1 MQQQP
6 AMRIQGAIFAQ
17 SNLKPMVEPPAMTI
31 LLKPLYSQANT
42 YSNARSTLEATS
54 KNSLTPKQV
63 VYASCE
69 HDNLQELLQEK
80 YNCSPPRT
88 VLRKLQQHNIVQKQI
103 DGGVSGNAHSLEET
117 KKQISRLQLLNYAS
131 CSQDKPKPARS
142 CRSPPLASMSNDT
155 QYSPATRPLS
165 DNQQSPAFIA
175 LTIHTCPMM
184 VQVDKL
190 TITHSMA
197 LTWPL
202 YLMSQVSSLSL
213 SPEHKDYQP
222 RQTTQPT
229 ATLQSSSWQPGLMET
244 DPTRMQWKS
253 MHQVHLHIANWLFP
267 QGHHSTIDI
276 IPAELVL
283 MWTLFQPILDTSWWH
298 TYA

>member
-1 MQQQP
+1 MQQP
-6 AMRIQGAIFAQ
+6 AMPIQGAIFEQ
-17 SNLKPMVEPPAMTI
+17 SKVKPLVETPAMPI
-31 LLKPLYSQANT
+31 PLEPLPS
-42 YSNARSTLEATS
+42 
-54 KNSLTPKQV
+54 QV
-63 VYASCE
+63 VRTYPNAPEDTATTLKHCKCVIP
-69 HDNLQELLQEK
+69 QELLQEK
-80 YNCSPPRT
+80 SNCSPQRT

-229 ATLQSSSWQPGLMET
+229 ATLHPSSLQPGLMET
-244 DPTRMQWKS
+244 DSTRMQ
-253 MHQVHLHIANWLFP
+253 
-267 QGHHSTIDI
+267 
-276 IPAELVL
+276 
-283 MWTLFQPILDTSWWH
+283 
-298 TYA
+298 